1 MINYHL
7 SLPGLD
13 NLVSH
18 VQGDL
23 NLLLT
28 KLFQHPTF
36 GGQGALEVEITGYG
50 KYLISFSYH
59 VEQKPDYVPFF
70 SFTIAH
76 DTGEAVLFLAG
87 FQHYYH
93 AGQNFPKFRLG
104 TAHIAAD
111 FLATFIRSYF
121 HNGRPGNA

>member
-28 KLFQHPTF
+28 RLFQNHTF

-59 VEQKPDYVPFF
+59 VEQKADYVPFF

-76 DTGEAVLFLAG
+76 DTGEAVLFIAG

-93 AGQNFPKFRLG
+93 VGQSFSKFRLG

-111 FLATFIRSYF
+111 FLATFIRTYYQ
-121 HNGRPGNA
+121 GKGQANA